1 MTYSA
6 NRDFLPLSIDSE
18 YRSFRQDIV
27 KKFFIPVLSQSV
39 LYKRAVGFFSSTS
52 LIEVSNGLSGLVKN
66 QGKVQLI
73 CSPYLTEEDF
83 DAIRSGYFQRN
94 RLAER
99 LLDNLIEPSTHFE
112 KERLNLLANL
122 IKENILDVRIAFTK
136 KSNSIGLYHE
146 KMGIFTDS
154 HHNMIAFSG
163 SLNESVTAYKM
174 NYESIDVYCSWKSMD
189 DSERI
194 RRKED
199 AFCSIWNN
207 QEPNMETLEIPEIKD
222 AIIEKYLKSQANYSI
237 DNEEFGTGDN
247 ENDLVPEI
255 IEEEIQLPDEI
266 SLYPFQQDALDVWEA
281 NNFRGIFDMATGT
294 GKTLTALGGVV
305 RLHKKLHG
313 EIAIVIVC
321 PFQHLVEQW
330 VEDIEACGIK
340 PIIGYSQSSQKN
352 WKAELANSI
361 RDQKL
366 GIPHKKT
373 FCFVTTNATFASSF
387 VQKQLIKIVG
397 NALIIADEAHNFG
410 AQLLKTKLPEN
421 FPYRLA
427 LSATL
432 ERHNDEEGTEFL
444 FRYFGEKCIEYT
456 LERAISEKMLTEYHY
471 HPILVTLTSDEIASY
486 LEISARISRCIITD
500 KNGQKTLSELG
511 KKLAIMRSRIIA
523 GASNKL
529 KAIREEIAPFKE
541 QSHILVYCGATS
553 VLEPDKDITPIDPDD
568 LRQIELVTNILG
580 NELNMKVSQ
589 FTSKENMKERSILK
603 EEFQKG
609 EMLQALIAIKCLDE
623 GVNIPAIKIAF
634 ILASTTNP
642 KEYIQ
647 RRGRV
652 LRLAAGKKYSQIFD
666 FITIP
671 YDIKEVVSLTQNDIS
686 PFETLIKNEI
696 SRGLE
701 FARIAINS
709 FSARK
714 VLNDL
719 ENAYINTSYINTDG
733 GEDAKKQ
740 F

>member
-1 MTYSA
+1 MTYST
-6 NRDFLPLSIDSE
+6 NKDFQLLSIDSE

-66 QGKVQLI
+66 QGRVQLI

-83 DAIRSGYFQRN
+83 EAIRSGYSQRDK
-94 RLAER
+94 LAEK
-99 LLDNLIEPSTHFE
+99 LLDTLIEPSTHFE

-122 IKENILDVRIAFTK
+122 IKDNILDIKIAFTK

-154 HHNMIAFSG
+154 QNNVIAFSG
-163 SLNESVTAYKM
+163 SLNESIAAYKM
-174 NYESIDVYCSWKSMD
+174 NYESIDVYCSWKSED

-194 RRKED
+194 RKKES
-199 AFCSIWNN
+199 AFSSIWNN
-207 QEPNMETLEIPEIKD
+207 QEPNMETLDVPEIKD
-222 AIIEKYLKSQANYSI
+222 AIIEKYLKTQPNYLI
-237 DNEEFGTGDN
+237 DIEEYGSSDN
-247 ENDLVPEI
+247 DYDRVPEI
-255 IEEEIQLPDEI
+255 IEEKIQLPDGI
-266 SLYPFQQDALDVWEA
+266 SLYSYQEEAVDAWEA
-281 NNFRGIFDMATGT
+281 NNFVGIFDMATGT

-305 RLHKKLHG
+305 RIFKKLDG
-313 EIAIVIVC
+313 EIAVIIVC

-330 VEDIEACGIK
+330 VEDIEACGIN

-352 WKAELANSI
+352 WKADLANSI

-366 GIPHKKT
+366 GIPNKKF

-387 VQKQLIKIVG
+387 VQNQLNKIVG

-410 AQLLKTKLPEN
+410 AQLLKTKLPVK
-421 FPYRLA
+421 FKYRLA

-432 ERHNDEEGTEFL
+432 ERHKDEEGTEFL
-444 FRYFGEKCIEYT
+444 YEYFGEKCIEYT
-456 LERAISEKMLTEYHY
+456 LERAISEKKLTEYYY

-486 LEISARISRCIITD
+486 LEISARIAKCIITD
-500 KNGQKTLSELG
+500 KNGHKTLSELG
-511 KKLAIMRSRIIA
+511 KKLAIKRSRLIA

-529 KAIREEIAPFKE
+529 NAIREELEPYKE

-553 VLEPDKDITPIDPDD
+553 ILEPDQDITPIDIDD

-609 EMLQALIAIKCLDE
+609 EMLQVLIAIKCLDE

-652 LRLAAGKKYSQIFD
+652 LRLAEGKKYSRIFD

-671 YDIKEVVSLTQNDIS
+671 YGLNEVVSLTQNEIT
-686 PFETLIKNEI
+686 PFDTLIKNEL
-696 SRGLE
+696 SRGYE
-701 FARIAINS
+701 FARIALNS

-714 VLNDL
+714 VLTDL
-719 ENAYINTSYINTDG
+719 ENAYIKNPYFNTIG
-733 GEDAKKQ
+733 GENGK
-740 F
+740 